1 MGRSALLP
9 GQRAKLRAA
18 GVTDEM
24 FAALAGEHRGRIF
37 NRAPAKVGAK
47 NITLPKN
54 SDELAEMLD
63 NEKTRNEVFRDKE
76 STLNFIQGYAAAQQG
91 PDSELFRQVKAA
103 SQAAMIDFLR
113 SVEDPNIKRVALHD
127 SIDPQRGDT
136 PRMVRNAR
144 AYAVGHNPRA
154 AGAVLDAEFADSGDY
169 FRSLGPSATVEDAQ
183 RWGRLRNAYS
193 TIVPSEGGF
202 LVPEALRSQLLQVA
216 LESAV
221 VRSRAFVVPMETQ
234 KLSFPMVDST
244 TNVGSVFGGMVAYW
258 TEEGA
263 ALTQSSATFGRVS
276 LEAKKLTG
284 YAEVPSELIADSLP
298 SFSAFVDQA
307 WPQALA
313 FFEDLAFIRG
323 TGVGEPL
330 GFLGAGNNAAIAVAK
345 ESGQAADTLQWLN
358 VINMYSRM
366 LPGSLSRAVWLVAP
380 NVFPQLATMS
390 LTVGTGG
397 AAVWMPDGHGAPVMT
412 LLGRPVIMSEK
423 MNVLG
428 DRGDIALVDLGYY
441 LIGDRQE
448 MTARA
453 SEDYKFGNDK
463 VAYRI
468 IERVDGRPW
477 IQSAITP
484 ANGGPTLSPFVELA
498 DRA

>member
-1 MGRSALLP
+1 MGRSSLLP
-9 GQRAKLRAA
+9 GQRAALRAA

-24 FAALAGEHRGRIF
+24 FATLAGEHRGKIF

-54 SDELAEMLD
+54 ADELAEMID
-63 NEKTRNEVFRDKE
+63 DPQRRAEIFKDRET
-76 STLNFIQGYAAAQQG
+76 TINFISGYAAEQQG
-91 PDSELFRQVKAA
+91 PGTEMYRQVAEA
-103 SQAAMIDFLR
+103 TQAAMLNYLR
-113 SVEDPNIKRVALHD
+113 EHENPEIKRIALHD
-127 SIDPQRGDT
+127 SIDPQRGDS

-144 AYAVGHNPRA
+144 SYAVGHNSKA
-154 AGAVLDAEFADSGDY
+154 LGSCLDGEFTDSGDY
-169 FRSLGPSATVEDAQ
+169 FRSIGPSSTRADGE
-183 RWGRLRNAYS
+183 RWNRIHNAYS

-216 LESAV
+216 LESAI
-221 VRSRAFVVPMETQ
+221 VRARAFVVPMETQ
-234 KLSFPMVDST
+234 KISFPMVDST

-323 TGVGEPL
+323 TGAGEPL
-330 GFLGAGNNAAIAVAK
+330 GFLGAINPAAVAVAK
-345 ESGQAADTLQWLN
+345 ESGQAADTLLWLN

-366 LPGSLSRAVWLVAP
+366 LPGSLNRAVWLVSP

-397 AAVWMPDGHGAPVMT
+397 AAVWMPDGHGAPVLT
-412 LLGRPVIMSEK
+412 LLGRPVIISEK

-428 DRGDIALVDLGYY
+428 DRGDIAFVDLGYY

-453 SEDYKFGNDK
+453 SEDYKFGHDK

-498 DRA
+498 ERA